1 MCRVSHEQAQR
12 VQDLAQATKPRK
24 SSKRNARDHV
34 KAIFDE
40 VERKV
45 IERGHKEGLAP
56 GVAYLVS
63 EVFKEARRR
72 ARAQALLQVLA
83 WRFGQ
88 VPEAVAARV
97 WRSSKKT
104 LDRWLQRALGA
115 ATLRDVFS
123 R

>member
-1 MCRVSHEQAQR
+1 MSNPKTSSQTAEPK
-12 VQDLAQATKPRK
+12 KP
-24 SSKRNARDHV
+24 SKRNARDHV

-56 GVAYLVS
+56 GVAYIVA
-63 EVFKEARRR
+63 EIFKEARRQSR
-72 ARAQALLQVLA
+72 AEALLQVLA
-83 WRFGQ
+83 WRFGE

-115 ATLRDVFS
+115 ATLDDVFGS
-123 R
+123 